1 MQVAGVIYLH
11 GISQTRMQGTSRRYL
26 DVFSRLCGDSALD
39 KVILATTMWDV
50 VKEKEGA
57 ERELDLRRMFWKKM
71 ISQGST
77 MFRFTGTYE
86 SAWDIVHHILQ
97 PRILPLFPLSLL
109 IQQELI
115 DLQKLLPET
124 EAGRC
129 LREALEHIL
138 EKQKEMARELKD
150 GQNLQQDDELRR
162 EYEDNQRKIRSTLAQ
177 IKNLKIPLS
186 RRIAIFSGIR

>member
-11 GISQTRMQGTSRRYL
+11 GISQTRMQGTSRRNL
-26 DVFSRLCGDSALD
+26 AVFSRLCGDSALD

-50 VKEKEGA
+50 VREKEGA
-57 ERELDLRRMFWKKM
+57 ERELDLRGMFWKKM

-86 SAWDIVHHILQ
+86 SAWEIVHHILQ
-97 PRILPLFPLSLL
+97 PRSLSLTLL
-109 IQQELI
+109 IQRELI

-129 LREALEHIL
+129 LREALEQIL
-138 EKQKEMARELKD
+138 EKQKEVARGLKD
-150 GQNLQQDDELRR
+150 DQNLQQDEELRR
-162 EYEDNQRKIRSTLAQ
+162 EYEDNQKKIRSTLAQ

-186 RRIAIFSGIR
+186 QRITRLFGL

>member
-50 VKEKEGA
+50 VKEEEGA
-57 ERELDLRRMFWKKM
+57 ERELDLRGMFWKKM
-71 ISQGST
+71 ISQGSN

-86 SAWDIVHHILQ
+86 SAWDIVRHILQ
-97 PRILPLFPLSLL
+97 PRILPLSLL

-115 DLQKLLPET
+115 DFQKLLPET
-124 EAGRC
+124 EAGQC

-150 GQNLQQDDELRR
+150 DQNLQQDDELRR
-162 EYEDNQRKIRSTLAQ
+162 EYEDNQTKIRSTLAQ

-186 RRIAIFSGIR
+186 RRIAIFFGL

>member
-11 GISQTRMQGTSRRYL
+11 GISQTRMQGTSRRNL
-26 DVFSRLCGDSALD
+26 AVFSRLCGDSALD

-50 VKEKEGA
+50 VREKEGA
-57 ERELDLRRMFWKKM
+57 ERELDLRGMFWKKM

-86 SAWDIVHHILQ
+86 SAWEIVHHILQ
-97 PRILPLFPLSLL
+97 PRSLSLTLL
-109 IQQELI
+109 IQRELI

-129 LREALEHIL
+129 LREALEQIL
-138 EKQKEMARELKD
+138 EKQKEVARGLKD
-150 GQNLQQDDELRR
+150 DQNLQQDEELRR
-162 EYEDNQRKIRSTLAQ
+162 EYEDNQKKIRSTLVQ

-186 RRIAIFSGIR
+186 RRIARLFGL

>member
-57 ERELDLRRMFWKKM
+57 ERELDLRRVFWKKM
-71 ISQGST
+71 ISQGSN

-86 SAWDIVHHILQ
+86 SAWDIVRHILQ
-97 PRILPLFPLSLL
+97 PRILPLSLL

-124 EAGRC
+124 EAGQC

-150 GQNLQQDDELRR
+150 DQNLQQDEELRR
-162 EYEDNQRKIRSTLAQ
+162 EYEDNQKKIRSTLAQ

-186 RRIAIFSGIR
+186 RRIARLFGL

>member
-11 GISQTRMQGTSRRYL
+11 GISQTRMQGTSRRNL
-26 DVFSRLCGDSALD
+26 AVFSRLCGDSALD

-50 VKEKEGA
+50 VREKEGA
-57 ERELDLRRMFWKKM
+57 ERELDLRGMFWKKM

-86 SAWDIVHHILQ
+86 SAWEIVHHILQ
-97 PRILPLFPLSLL
+97 PRSLSLTLL
-109 IQQELI
+109 IQRELI

-129 LREALEHIL
+129 LREALEQIL
-138 EKQKEMARELKD
+138 EKQKEVARGLKD
-150 GQNLQQDDELRR
+150 DQNLQQDEELRR
-162 EYEDNQRKIRSTLAQ
+162 EYEDNQKKIRSTLAQ

-186 RRIAIFSGIR
+186 RRIARLFGL

>member
-57 ERELDLRRMFWKKM
+57 ERELDLRRVFWKKM
-71 ISQGST
+71 ISQGSN

-86 SAWDIVHHILQ
+86 SAWDIVRHILQ
-97 PRILPLFPLSLL
+97 PRILPLSLL

-124 EAGRC
+124 EAGQC

-150 GQNLQQDDELRR
+150 DQNLQQDEELRR
-162 EYEDNQRKIRSTLAQ
+162 EYEDNQKKIRSTLAQ

-186 RRIAIFSGIR
+186 RRIARFFGL

>member
-11 GISQTRMQGTSRRYL
+11 GISQTRMQGTSRRNL
-26 DVFSRLCGDSALD
+26 AVFSRLCGDSALD

-50 VKEKEGA
+50 VREKEGA
-57 ERELDLRRMFWKKM
+57 ERELDLRGMFWKKM

-86 SAWDIVHHILQ
+86 SAWEIVHHILQ
-97 PRILPLFPLSLL
+97 PRSLSLTLL
-109 IQQELI
+109 IQRELI

-129 LREALEHIL
+129 LREALEQIL
-138 EKQKEMARELKD
+138 EKQKEVARGLKD
-150 GQNLQQDDELRR
+150 DQNLQQDEELRR
-162 EYEDNQRKIRSTLAQ
+162 EYEDNQKKIRSTLAQ

-186 RRIAIFSGIR
+186 QRTTRLFGL

>member
-11 GISQTRMQGTSRRYL
+11 GISQTRMQGTSRRNL
-26 DVFSRLCGDSALD
+26 AVFSRLCGDSALD

-50 VKEKEGA
+50 VREKEGA
-57 ERELDLRRMFWKKM
+57 ERELDLRGMFWKKM

-86 SAWDIVHHILQ
+86 SAWEIVHHILQ
-97 PRILPLFPLSLL
+97 PRSLSLTLL
-109 IQQELI
+109 IQRELI

-129 LREALEHIL
+129 LREALEQIL
-138 EKQKEMARELKD
+138 EKQKEVARGLKD
-150 GQNLQQDDELRR
+150 DQNLQQDEELRR
-162 EYEDNQRKIRSTLAQ
+162 EYEDNQKKIRSTLAQ

-186 RRIAIFSGIR
+186 RRITRLFGL